1 LRLPD
6 PTLQEWEL
14 RSAYSIRLCDHNQR
28 NVIEI
33 LAFCGVMQKN
43 VVALGRSPNEYRKF
57 SPYNQYLPSVSSLT
71 KDGAWTMWNIA
82 QIVFI
87 AGGIGVGCYPAA

>member
-43 VVALGRSPNEYRKF
+43 VVALGRSPNEF

-71 KDGAWTMWNIA
+71 KDGAWNMWNIA